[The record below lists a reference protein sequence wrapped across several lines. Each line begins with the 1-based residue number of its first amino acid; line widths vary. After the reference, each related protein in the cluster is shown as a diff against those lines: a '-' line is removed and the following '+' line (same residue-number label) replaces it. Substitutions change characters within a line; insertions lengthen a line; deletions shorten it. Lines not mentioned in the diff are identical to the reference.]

1 MPVIII
7 MDEDG
12 KNFALQEAGK
22 FRDKLVARI
31 SAISVEVF
39 TYTFIDGKVADTGR
53 NNIPLAD
60 GKDCFKKVFW
70 YGQDFVQVPNQGKRQ
85 MTIRYKADGKDKSV
99 SVDIDTPKTEG
110 FWKLGV
116 MLDEHLRLNIFVGGE
131 KQNTSANG
139 IALSFQ

>member
-1 MPVIII
+1 MPVVII
-7 MDEDG
+7 MDKDG
-12 KNFALQEAGK
+12 ENFALQEAGK

-39 TYTFIDGKVADTGR
+39 GYTFKDGKVAGGGR
-53 NNIPLAD
+53 NNILLAD

-70 YGQDFVQVPNQGKRQ
+70 HGQDFVQVPNQGKRQ
-85 MTIRYKADGKDKSV
+85 MTIRYKADGKDKNV
-99 SVDIDTPKTEG
+99 SVDIDTPKTED

-131 KQNTSANG
+131 KQHTSANG
-139 IALSFQ
+139 VALSLQ